1 MIIYKKI
8 LMLDNKKNNI
18 NLGIFFCAL
27 IIFLI
32 RWYSPLINFDEK
44 IDISI
49 IFESIS
55 DGYIYFAPFKAFVNL
70 DLNYSFDPAI
80 ENLNNIT
87 IPTGAFY
94 LHFVFYHLLGAWSF
108 VILELLF
115 ILFFLIIFYKISR
128 MLNLTRLEALSISV
142 ILFNIPVFLEILGLS
157 GTNYFTVIYSEFYS
171 LRFPRPLVSNI
182 FFYSFILCIFRLLK
196 NDFFIKKNFILLG
209 IISGL
214 SFTSFF
220 HVFVLEQLIL
230 FFILIHTYKNKS
242 LKILQKNFKF
252 IILYIVSFLIISLPF
267 FINMFFTEPEF
278 LERMGLADLNYE
290 RKLFLL
296 SYLLKKIFK
305 FEFLLIISLSIMIFF
320 YINYI
325 KNINYFKKL
334 NIFFIIFYTSILTP
348 FIFVL
353 LSPKFFSHFYLF
365 NNVILISAFL
375 LFFFSIFLIIK
386 FYFLKIVSNKII
398 NSTAILFIIIALSC
412 NFYQNIKNYNETKL
426 SEDSIS
432 LRNEFKII
440 SNLIKENDLI
450 NLKDSSLLTF
460 DDRFLIWAILND
472 IKYLKIS
479 NGVIFPKKNEMIEK
493 DLIQTF
499 KYLNLSKKDFHK
511 FIENRKLSSWRYRNE
526 NIRKLFWMRYQAN
539 SLITY
544 KNSKDFNQKILDFI
558 NKSSPLLSQQLIVP
572 NNEIDRLLLKFDIFE
587 SYTDNPDLIIINK
600 KNKVLAKSLIDLKIF
615 CKKFEGQIFIYY
627 VKLTSDLNCN

>member
-432 LRNEFKII
+432 LRNEFKMI

-460 DDRFLIWAILND
+460 DDRFLIWATLND

>member
-325 KNINYFKKL
+325 KNIDYFKKL

-386 FYFLKIVSNKII
+386 FYFIKIVSNKII
-398 NSTAILFIIIALSC
+398 NSIAILFIIIALSC

-460 DDRFLIWAILND
+460 DDRFLIWATLND
-472 IKYLKIS
+472 IRYLKIS

-493 DLIQTF
+493 DLIQAF

-511 FIENRKLSSWRYRNE
+511 FIENSKLSSWRYRNE

-544 KNSKDFNQKILDFI
+544 KNSKDFNQEILDFI

-572 NNEIDRLLLKFDIFE
+572 NNEIDRLLLKFDIFD

>member
-1 MIIYKKI
+1 MI
-8 LMLDNKKNNI
+8 MLGNKKNI
-18 NLGIFFCAL
+18 NLGILFCAL
-27 IIFLI
+27 IIFSI

-55 DGYIYFAPFKAFVNL
+55 DGYIYFAPFKAFANL
-70 DLNYSFDPAI
+70 DLNYSFDPVI
-80 ENLNNIT
+80 KNLNNIT

-94 LHFVFYHLLGAWSF
+94 LHFIFYHLLGAWSF
-108 VILELLF
+108 VILELVF
-115 ILFFLIIFYKISR
+115 ILVFLIIFYKISR
-128 MLNLTRLEALSISV
+128 LINLTRFEALSISV

-230 FFILIHTYKNKS
+230 VFILIHTYKNKS

-252 IILYIVSFLIISLPF
+252 IILYIVSFIIISLPF
-267 FINMFFTEPEF
+267 FINMFFTEAEF

-290 RKLFLL
+290 RKLSLL

-305 FEFLLIISLSIMIFF
+305 FEFLLAITLSIMIFF

-325 KNINYFKKL
+325 KNINNFKKL

-386 FYFLKIVSNKII
+386 FYFLKIVSSKII
-398 NSTAILFIIIALSC
+398 NSTAFLFIIIALSC
-412 NFYQNIKNYNETKL
+412 NFYQNQKNYNETKL
-426 SEDSIS
+426 NEDSIN

-440 SNLIKENDLI
+440 SNLIKDNNLI

-460 DDRFLIWAILND
+460 DNRFLIWATLND

-479 NGVIFPKKNEMIEK
+479 NGVIFSKKNEMIEK

-499 KYLNLSKKDFHK
+499 KYLNLSKKDFHEFIKNKK
-511 FIENRKLSSWRYRNE
+511 FSSWRYRNE

-544 KNSKDFNQKILDFI
+544 KNSKDFNREILDFI
-558 NKSSPLLSQQLIVP
+558 NKSSPLLSQQLVVP
-572 NNEIDRLLLKFDIFE
+572 NNEIDRLLLKFDIFD
-587 SYTDNPDLIIINK
+587 SYSDNPDLIIINK
-600 KNKVLAKSLIDLKIF
+600 NNKVLAKSLIDLKIF
-615 CKKFEGQIFIYY
+615 CKKFEGQNFTYY
-627 VKLTSDLNCN
+627 IKLTSNLNCT

>member
-80 ENLNNIT
+80 ENLNNVT

-627 VKLTSDLNCN
+627 VKLTSDLNSN

>member
-1 MIIYKKI
+1 MI
-8 LMLDNKKNNI
+8 MLGNKKNI
-18 NLGIFFCAL
+18 NLGILFCAL
-27 IIFLI
+27 IIFSI

-55 DGYIYFAPFKAFVNL
+55 DGYIYFAPFKAFANL
-70 DLNYSFDPAI
+70 DLNYSFDPVI
-80 ENLNNIT
+80 KNLNNIT

-94 LHFVFYHLLGAWSF
+94 LHFIFYHLLGAWSF
-108 VILELLF
+108 VILELVF
-115 ILFFLIIFYKISR
+115 ILVFLIIFYKISR
-128 MLNLTRLEALSISV
+128 LLNSTRVEALSISV
-142 ILFNIPVFLEILGLS
+142 ILFNIPIFLEILSLS

-230 FFILIHTYKNKS
+230 VFILIHTYKNKS

-252 IILYIVSFLIISLPF
+252 IILYIVSFIIISLPF
-267 FINMFFTEPEF
+267 FINMFFTEAEF

-290 RKLFLL
+290 RKLSLL

-305 FEFLLIISLSIMIFF
+305 FEFLLAITLSIMIFF

-325 KNINYFKKL
+325 KNINNFKKL

-386 FYFLKIVSNKII
+386 FYFLKIVSSKII
-398 NSTAILFIIIALSC
+398 NSTAFLFIIIALSC
-412 NFYQNIKNYNETKL
+412 NFYQNQKNYNETKL
-426 SEDSIS
+426 NEDSIN

-440 SNLIKENDLI
+440 SNLIKDNNLI

-460 DDRFLIWAILND
+460 DNRFLIWATLND

-479 NGVIFPKKNEMIEK
+479 NGVIFSKKNEMIEK

-499 KYLNLSKKDFHK
+499 KYLNLSKKDFHEFIKNKK
-511 FIENRKLSSWRYRNE
+511 FSSWRYRNE

-544 KNSKDFNQKILDFI
+544 KNSKDFNREILDFI
-558 NKSSPLLSQQLIVP
+558 NKSSPLLSQQLVVP
-572 NNEIDRLLLKFDIFE
+572 NNEIDRLLLKFDIFD
-587 SYTDNPDLIIINK
+587 SYSDNPDLIIINK
-600 KNKVLAKSLIDLKIF
+600 NNKVLAKSLIDLKIF
-615 CKKFEGQIFIYY
+615 CKKFEGQNFTYY
-627 VKLTSDLNCN
+627 IKLTSNLNCT

>member
-18 NLGIFFCAL
+18 NLGVFFCAL

-128 MLNLTRLEALSISV
+128 LLNLTRLEALSISV
-142 ILFNIPVFLEILGLS
+142 ILFNIPIFLEILGLS

-252 IILYIVSFLIISLPF
+252 IILYIISFLIISLPF
-267 FINMFFTEPEF
+267 FINMFFIEPEF

-386 FYFLKIVSNKII
+386 FYFLKTVSNKII
-398 NSTAILFIIIALSC
+398 NSTAILFIIVALSC
-412 NFYQNIKNYNETKL
+412 NFFQNIKNYNETKL
-426 SEDSIS
+426 SEDSIN

-460 DDRFLIWAILND
+460 DDRFLIWATLND
-472 IKYLKIS
+472 IRYLKIS

-493 DLIQTF
+493 DLIQAF

-511 FIENRKLSSWRYRNE
+511 FIENKKLSSWRYRNE

-544 KNSKDFNQKILDFI
+544 KNSKDFNQEILDFI

>member
-1 MIIYKKI
+1 
-8 LMLDNKKNNI
+8 MLDNKKNNI

-94 LHFVFYHLLGAWSF
+94 LHFIFYHLLGAWSF
-108 VILELLF
+108 VILELIF

-128 MLNLTRLEALSISV
+128 LLNLTRFEALSISV

-230 FFILIHTYKNKS
+230 VFILIHTYKNKS

-290 RKLFLL
+290 RKLSLL

-305 FEFLLIISLSIMIFF
+305 FEFLLTISLSIMIFF

-353 LSPKFFSHFYLF
+353 LSPKFFSHFYIF

-386 FYFLKIVSNKII
+386 FYLIKIVSNKII
-398 NSTAILFIIIALSC
+398 NSTAILFIIVALSC
-412 NFYQNIKNYNETKL
+412 NFYQNLKNYNETKL
-426 SEDSIS
+426 SEDSIN

-440 SNLIKENDLI
+440 SNLIKENNLI

-460 DDRFLIWAILND
+460 DNRFLIWATLND
-472 IKYLKIS
+472 IRYLKIS

-499 KYLNLSKKDFHK
+499 KYLNLSKKDFHEFIKNKK
-511 FIENRKLSSWRYRNE
+511 FSSWRYRNE

-544 KNSKDFNQKILDFI
+544 KNSKDFNQEILDFI
-558 NKSSPLLSQQLIVP
+558 NKSSPLLSQQLVVP
-572 NNEIDRLLLKFDIFE
+572 NNEIDRLLLKFDIFD

-600 KNKVLAKSLIDLKIF
+600 NNKVLAKSLIDLKIF

-627 VKLTSDLNCN
+627 VKLTSDLNCT

>member
-80 ENLNNIT
+80 ENLNNVT

-440 SNLIKENDLI
+440 SNLIKENNLI

-460 DDRFLIWAILND
+460 DDRFLIWATLND

>member
-1 MIIYKKI
+1 
-8 LMLDNKKNNI
+8 
-18 NLGIFFCAL
+18 
-27 IIFLI
+27 
-32 RWYSPLINFDEK
+32 
-44 IDISI
+44 
-49 IFESIS
+49 
-55 DGYIYFAPFKAFVNL
+55 
-70 DLNYSFDPAI
+70 
-80 ENLNNIT
+80 
-87 IPTGAFY
+87 
-94 LHFVFYHLLGAWSF
+94 
-108 VILELLF
+108 
-115 ILFFLIIFYKISR
+115 

-432 LRNEFKII
+432 LRNEFKMI

-460 DDRFLIWAILND
+460 DDRFLIWATLND

>member
-80 ENLNNIT
+80 ENLNNVT

>member
-1 MIIYKKI
+1 MI
-8 LMLDNKKNNI
+8 MLGNKKNI
-18 NLGIFFCAL
+18 NLGILFCAL
-27 IIFLI
+27 IIFSI

-55 DGYIYFAPFKAFVNL
+55 DGYIYFAPFKAFANL
-70 DLNYSFDPAI
+70 DLNYSFDPVI
-80 ENLNNIT
+80 KNLNNIT

-94 LHFVFYHLLGAWSF
+94 LHFIFYHLLGAWSF
-108 VILELLF
+108 VILELVF

-128 MLNLTRLEALSISV
+128 LLNSTRVEALSISV
-142 ILFNIPVFLEILGLS
+142 ILFNIPIFLEILSLS

-196 NDFFIKKNFILLG
+196 KDFFIKKNFILLG

-230 FFILIHTYKNKS
+230 VFILIHTYKNKS

-252 IILYIVSFLIISLPF
+252 IILYIVSFIIISLPF
-267 FINMFFTEPEF
+267 FINMFFTEAEF

-290 RKLFLL
+290 RKLSLL

-305 FEFLLIISLSIMIFF
+305 FEFLLAITLSIMIFF

-325 KNINYFKKL
+325 KNINNFKKL

-386 FYFLKIVSNKII
+386 FYFLKIVSSKII
-398 NSTAILFIIIALSC
+398 NSTAFLFIIIALSC
-412 NFYQNIKNYNETKL
+412 NFYQNQKNYNETKL
-426 SEDSIS
+426 NEDSIN

-440 SNLIKENDLI
+440 SNLIKDNNLI

-460 DDRFLIWAILND
+460 DNRFLIWATLND

-479 NGVIFPKKNEMIEK
+479 NGVIFSKKNEMIEK

-499 KYLNLSKKDFHK
+499 KYLNLSKKDFHEFIKNKK
-511 FIENRKLSSWRYRNE
+511 FSSWRYRNE

-544 KNSKDFNQKILDFI
+544 KNSKDFNREILDFI
-558 NKSSPLLSQQLIVP
+558 NKSSPLLSQQLVVP
-572 NNEIDRLLLKFDIFE
+572 NNEIDRLLLKFDIFD
-587 SYTDNPDLIIINK
+587 SYSDNPDLIIINK
-600 KNKVLAKSLIDLKIF
+600 NNKVLAKSLIDLKIF
-615 CKKFEGQIFIYY
+615 CKKFEGQNFTYY
-627 VKLTSDLNCN
+627 IKLTSNLNCT

>member
-1 MIIYKKI
+1 
-8 LMLDNKKNNI
+8 MLDNKKNNI

-94 LHFVFYHLLGAWSF
+94 LHFIFYHLLGAWSF
-108 VILELLF
+108 VILELIF

-128 MLNLTRLEALSISV
+128 LLNLTRFEALSISV

-230 FFILIHTYKNKS
+230 VFILIHTYKNKS

-290 RKLFLL
+290 RKLSLL

-305 FEFLLIISLSIMIFF
+305 FEFLLTISLSIMIFF

-353 LSPKFFSHFYLF
+353 LSPKFFSHFYIF

-386 FYFLKIVSNKII
+386 FYLIKIVSNKII
-398 NSTAILFIIIALSC
+398 NSTAILFIIVALSC
-412 NFYQNIKNYNETKL
+412 NFYQNLKNYNETKL
-426 SEDSIS
+426 SEDSIN

-440 SNLIKENDLI
+440 SNLIKENNLI

-460 DDRFLIWAILND
+460 DNRFLIWATLND
-472 IKYLKIS
+472 IRYLKIS

-499 KYLNLSKKDFHK
+499 KYLNLSKKDFYK
-511 FIENRKLSSWRYRNE
+511 FIENKKLSSWRYRNE

-544 KNSKDFNQKILDFI
+544 KNSKDFNQEILDFI
-558 NKSSPLLSQQLIVP
+558 NKSSPLLSQQLVVP
-572 NNEIDRLLLKFDIFE
+572 NNEIDRLLLKFDIFD

-600 KNKVLAKSLIDLKIF
+600 NNKVLAKSLIDLKIF

-627 VKLTSDLNCN
+627 VKLTSDLNCT

>member
-18 NLGIFFCAL
+18 NFGVFFCAL

-128 MLNLTRLEALSISV
+128 LLNLTRLEALSISV
-142 ILFNIPVFLEILGLS
+142 ILFNIPIFLEILGLS

-252 IILYIVSFLIISLPF
+252 IILYIISFLIISLPF
-267 FINMFFTEPEF
+267 FINMFFIEPEF

-398 NSTAILFIIIALSC
+398 NSTAILFIIVALSC
-412 NFYQNIKNYNETKL
+412 NFFQNIKNYNETKL
-426 SEDSIS
+426 SEDSIN

-460 DDRFLIWAILND
+460 DDRFLIWATLND
-472 IKYLKIS
+472 IRYLKIS

-493 DLIQTF
+493 DLIQAF

-511 FIENRKLSSWRYRNE
+511 FIENKKLSSWRYRNE

-544 KNSKDFNQKILDFI
+544 KNSKDFNQEILDFI

-627 VKLTSDLNCN
+627 VKLISDLNCN